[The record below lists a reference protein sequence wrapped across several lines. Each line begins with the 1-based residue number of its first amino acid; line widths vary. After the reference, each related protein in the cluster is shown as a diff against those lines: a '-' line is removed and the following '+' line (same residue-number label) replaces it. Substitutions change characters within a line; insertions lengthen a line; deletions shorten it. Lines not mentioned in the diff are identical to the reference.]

1 MTAARL
7 GRKVEFQV
15 GRINACVSEEDAVRL
30 ASHLLE
36 RETVAATRVA
46 MRIMGALQEQV
57 LDAAC

>member
-1 MTAARL
+1 MI
-7 GRKVEFQV
+7 EFQV